1 MLCQVRFD
9 DNVKRAMLAPS
20 DTLSPGS
27 WYVCF
32 GYVLHMG
39 VFFFPS
45 NTYEGDAMLCQV
57 WFDDIP

>member
-20 DTLSPGS
+20 DTLNTGS
-27 WYVCF
+27 WHVCF

-45 NTYEGDAMLCQV
+45 HIEVDAMQCQV
-57 WFDDIP
+57 WFDDID